1 MEDAKSYKITLA
13 DGAEIENL
21 TLNGNN
27 FISKT
32 RITAEMFLDN
42 CSPVIISDGDN
53 NEVHENVEL
62 VQLSEMNGE
71 YWFVLRDIPTD
82 ELEKIKMQSDI
93 EYVAMMAGVEL

>member
-1 MEDAKSYKITLA
+1 MDEAKIYKIILA

-21 TLNGNN
+21 TLNGDN

-32 RITAEMFLDN
+32 RIAAEMFLDN

-53 NEVHENVEL
+53 NEIHENVEL

-93 EYVAMMAGVEL
+93 EYIAMMAGVEL